1 MSKLEPD
8 VEGGREDS
16 PEEDDDQTSSG
27 TTLHSTHLEAI
38 YQRVEYHESLSI
50 LPVDDLERIERLA
63 PGSTQKLVDLAIKQA
78 ENRMDMESKIVEKRE
93 PRATRAQVFS
103 FILIMSDLV
112 ATTLL
117 IAIGQAPYG
126 FLMLVVMVAAVVV
139 VSLWNRYQDRRER
152 VEKAQ
157 LPPRPAQPTPN
168 SPSTD
173 HPPPLPLTEAREL
186 SEIEP
191 GPVGSDRS
199 EPPA

>member
-1 MSKLEPD
+1 MSELDPAAG
-8 VEGGREDS
+8 GGRENS
-16 PEEDDDQTSSG
+16 PKEDDDQTPSG
-27 TTLHSTHLEAI
+27 TLHSTHLEAI

-78 ENRMDMESKIVEKRE
+78 ENRMSMESKIIEKRE

-103 FILIMSDLV
+103 FILILSDLI

-126 FLMLVVMVAAVVV
+126 FLVFLVMVTAVVV
-139 VSLWNRYQDRRER
+139 ISIWNRYQDRRER

-157 LPPRPAQPTPN
+157 LPPRPSQPTPD
-168 SPSTD
+168 SPSTG
-173 HPPPLPLTEAREL
+173 HPPPLPLAEASEL
-186 SEIEP
+186 PEIEP
-191 GPVGSDRS
+191 GPVGSDQV

>member
-8 VEGGREDS
+8 AGGDREDS
-16 PEEDDDQTSSG
+16 PKEHDDQTSSG

-38 YQRVEYHESLSI
+38 YQRVEYRESLSI

-78 ENRMDMESKIVEKRE
+78 ENRMNMESTIIEKRE

-103 FILIMSDLV
+103 FILIMSDLI

-126 FLMLVVMVAAVVV
+126 FLMLLVMIIAVVV
-139 VSLWNRYQDRRER
+139 ISLWNRYQDRRER

-157 LPPRPAQPTPN
+157 LPPRPAQSTPD
-168 SPSTD
+168 SPSTG
-173 HPPPLPLTEAREL
+173 HPPPLPLAEASEL
-186 SEIEP
+186 PEIEP
-191 GPVGSDRS
+191 GPVGSDQG
-199 EPPA
+199 EPPV